1 MNANRFSY
9 SLSKNLMGVR
19 GGSEEVHD
27 MFKGVNHLRFDS
39 YVELAEGVLGE
50 RLDS

>member
-1 MNANRFSY
+1 MQTDFLIHY
-9 SLSKNLMGVR
+9 LKILWGYG